1 MALCMEA
8 FTDTLPIVCNGFMY
22 GSIYR
27 HFADSAQ
34 WLYIWKHLQT
44 LYQKCAMALC
54 MEAFTDTLP
63 IVCNGFMYGSI
74 YRRFT
79 NSV

>member
-8 FTDTLPIVCNGFMY
+8 FTDTLPIVCNGFKY

-27 HFADSAQ
+27 HFTNSVQ
-34 WLYIWKHLQT
+34 WLYVWKHLQT
-44 LYQKCAMALC
+44 LSV
-54 MEAFTDTLP
+54 
-63 IVCNGFMYGSI
+63 VCNGFMYGSI
-74 YRRFT
+74 YRHFT

>member
-27 HFADSAQ
+27 H
-34 WLYIWKHLQT
+34 Y
-44 LYQKCAMALC
+44 
-54 MEAFTDTLP
+54 LP
-63 IVCNGFMYGSI
+63 IVCVVYFAVG
-74 YRRFT
+74 
-79 NSV
+79 